1 VHDIFAIAI
10 GANTVSASFQI
21 CIPTTFVDNPV
32 TLSPLTGI
40 GQIGASYTL
49 TASVVDA
56 LGNGIFGVPVTFNV
70 SNTNTATGTNST
82 DSNGMALFGYSGT
95 NVGLDNIIASVTGA
109 TSNTV
114 SAQWQG
120 VVNQPPTAN
129 AGLDQIVEA
138 TSPSGASVVI
148 SGAGSSDPD
157 GDTLTYSWTG
167 PFAPISGMSI
177 TPVLPLGVSVVT
189 LTVDDGHG
197 HQAST
202 TVKITVR
209 DTTPPVVTPPAAIT
223 IPATEAAGARSSLS
237 PSLAAFL
244 AGGSAIDIADSAP
257 ARLSPVASGA
267 NIDGN
272 TLFPLNSSTA
282 VQFRF
287 ADASGNVGS
296 VVSTVSVI
304 LGQPRL
310 YAKVVA
316 QGRTAGAL
324 FADVQFTNT
333 GTGNARNLTISQIA
347 FRTLSGTGTVS
358 LNSTSV
364 PIALGSLDVG
374 TSTTVRL
381 FLNVPST
388 VTRFGV
394 IEGGTVNDVI
404 GTNYSFSVAQAL
416 VP

>member
-1 VHDIFAIAI
+1 
-10 GANTVSASFQI
+10 
-21 CIPTTFVDNPV
+21 
-32 TLSPLTGI
+32 
-40 GQIGASYTL
+40 
-49 TASVVDA
+49 
-56 LGNGIFGVPVTFNV
+56 
-70 SNTNTATGTNST
+70 
-82 DSNGMALFGYSGT
+82 
-95 NVGLDNIIASVTGA
+95 
-109 TSNTV
+109 
-114 SAQWQG
+114 
-120 VVNQPPTAN
+120 
-129 AGLDQIVEA
+129 
-138 TSPSGASVVI
+138 
-148 SGAGSSDPD
+148 
-157 GDTLTYSWTG
+157 
-167 PFAPISGMSI
+167 
-177 TPVLPLGVSVVT
+177 
-189 LTVDDGHG
+189 
-197 HQAST
+197 
-202 TVKITVR
+202 
-209 DTTPPVVTPPAAIT
+209 
-223 IPATEAAGARSSLS
+223 
-237 PSLAAFL
+237 LAAFL
-244 AGGSAIDIADSAP
+244 AGGSAIDLVDPAP
-257 ARLSPVASGA
+257 TRLTPLASGA

-287 ADASGNVGS
+287 VDASGNMGTAA
-296 VVSTVSVI
+296 STVSVI

-316 QGRTAGAL
+316 QGRTGSGAL
-324 FADVQFTNT
+324 FADVEFTNT
-333 GTGNARNLTISQIA
+333 GTGNARNLTVSQIA